1 MAGSVTDE
9 ISAAPNLTPLLD
21 VVFQLITFFMLVI
34 NFSNENYDQRIRLPV
49 AGSARPVDKEQ
60 VARDRLILNID
71 RDGRLLMGGE
81 VLDPERAA
89 REIHLQ
95 ADLIRLNAKAAG
107 VQLEPGADL
116 PTTIVLRSDRQ
127 TPFAQL
133 FRTITTCQEA
143 KFRKFDLKAMSAG
156 P

>member
-49 AGSARPVDKEQ
+49 AGSARPLGKEQ

-71 RDGRLLMGGE
+71 REGRLLLGGE
-81 VLDPERAA
+81 VFDPERAA
-89 REIHLQ
+89 REIRLQ
-95 ADLIRLNAKAAG
+95 ADLVRLNSKAAG
-107 VQLEPGADL
+107 VKLEPGADL

-127 TPFAQL
+127 TPFGQL
-133 FRTITTCQEA
+133 FRMITTCQA
-143 KFRKFDLKAMSAG
+143 ANFRKFDLKAMSAG
-156 P
+156 Q